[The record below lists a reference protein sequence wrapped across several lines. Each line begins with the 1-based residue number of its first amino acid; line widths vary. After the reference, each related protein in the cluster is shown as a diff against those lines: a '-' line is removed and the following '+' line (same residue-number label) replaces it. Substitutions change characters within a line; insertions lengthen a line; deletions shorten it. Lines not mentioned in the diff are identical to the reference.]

1 MAEYKLKS
9 KAMAAAKRV
18 GLKGVHRMP
27 SGKWM
32 PGKTHA
38 AYKKAKAKNYR

>member
-1 MAEYKLKS
+1 MQEYKLKS
-9 KAMAAAKRV
+9 KAMAAARRV

-32 PGKTHA
+32 PGRTHA
-38 AYKKAKAKNYR
+38 AYTKARAKTYR